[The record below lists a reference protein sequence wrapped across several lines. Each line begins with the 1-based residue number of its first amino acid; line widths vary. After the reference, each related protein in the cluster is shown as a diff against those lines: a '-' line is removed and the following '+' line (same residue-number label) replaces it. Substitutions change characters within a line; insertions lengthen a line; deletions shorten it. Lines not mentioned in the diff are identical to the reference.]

1 MNFST
6 QKFLSFN
13 PPLQSTSSHQSPPS
27 HKTSPPPNT
36 PGNKMSEFCPVTTP
50 LDHLSFFSF
59 PSIYLSSLSVSPFLP
74 LSPSLSL
81 SLSLVYLSIYVYIN
95 LFYNFNNFILP
106 PPFSQKAITWIYQAQ
121 SAQS

>member
-27 HKTSPPPNT
+27 HKTSA
-36 PGNKMSEFCPVTTP
+36 P
-50 LDHLSFFSF
+50 LIPLEIKCLNFVLSRHHWTISHF
-59 PSIYLSSLSVSPFLP
+59 SLSLLSISLLSLFLP
-74 LSPSLSL
+74 SSHSLPLSL